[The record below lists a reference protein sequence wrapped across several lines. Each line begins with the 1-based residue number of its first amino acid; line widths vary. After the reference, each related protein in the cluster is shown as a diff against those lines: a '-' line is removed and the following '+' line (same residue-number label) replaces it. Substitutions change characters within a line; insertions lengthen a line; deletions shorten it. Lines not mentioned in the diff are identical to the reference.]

1 MIPRHARPMAD
12 NQEERTDATSAPRV
26 WVLLGEGAGGNAQM
40 CALADALGWP
50 YQTRQLSW
58 NRLNHLPNPL
68 IGARAITL
76 DRRADQLAPPWPDL
90 VIAASR
96 RSAPIARWIKRQSG
110 GRTQLVHLLH
120 TQMPLHYFDLVVT
133 LAQFRVPD
141 APNVLRN
148 TLPLN
153 VVTARDRTAAAERWA
168 PRLAHLPR
176 PWTAVLVGG
185 DSSSYTLGADTAR
198 ALAARADM
206 IAAAN
211 AGSLLVTTSKRTSK
225 PAAQALADHL
235 SAPHHL
241 YRWAAEDQDNPYGAY
256 LALADRF
263 LVTGDSASLP
273 AEAVAT
279 GRPVELFE
287 WAPRKAVVRWPGLA
301 RRAHDRLVYAGW
313 RKPRRDFPAFHETLR
328 RARLVDTDSPA
339 VAPDD
344 MATTVARIR
353 SLMNTRSQLPP
364 ASAPDQE
371 HC

>member
-1 MIPRHARPMAD
+1 MVDSRAHSPS
-12 NQEERTDATSAPRV
+12 QTPRV

-50 YQTRQLSW
+50 YETRQLSW

-68 IGARAITL
+68 IGARAVTL
-76 DRRADQLAPPWPDL
+76 DRHADRLAPPWPDL

-96 RSAPIARWIKRQSG
+96 RSAPIARWIKRRSG
-110 GRTQLVHLLH
+110 GRTALVHLLH
-120 TQMPLHYFDLVVT
+120 TQMPLHDFDLVVT
-133 LAQFRVPD
+133 LAQFRVPE
-141 APNVLRN
+141 AANVLRN

-153 VVTARDRTAAAERWA
+153 VVSQQDRAAAAERWA

-176 PWTAVLVGG
+176 PWIAVLVGG
-185 DSSSYTLGADTAR
+185 DSSSYRLDADIA
-198 ALAARADM
+198 ASLAARANA
-206 IAAAN
+206 IAGEHGA
-211 AGSLLVTTSKRTSK
+211 SLLVTTSRRTSAS
-225 PAAQALADHL
+225 AAQALAGHL

-241 YRWAAEDQDNPYGAY
+241 HRWSAHDPDNPYGAY

-287 WAPRKAVVRWPGLA
+287 WAPRQPVRYWSGLA
-301 RRAHDRLVYAGW
+301 RRVHDRLIYAGW
-313 RKPRRDFPAFHETLR
+313 RKPRRDFSAFHETLR
-328 RARLVDTDSPA
+328 RARLVDADPPA
-339 VAPDD
+339 APPDD

-353 SLMNTRSQLPP
+353 ALMTARSPLPL
-364 ASAPDQE
+364 ATTTDHE
-371 HC
+371 HR

>member
-1 MIPRHARPMAD
+1 MVDSRAHSPS
-12 NQEERTDATSAPRV
+12 QTPRV

-50 YQTRQLSW
+50 YETRQLSW

-68 IGARAITL
+68 IGARAVTL
-76 DRRADQLAPPWPDL
+76 DRHADRLAPPWPDL

-110 GRTQLVHLLH
+110 GRARLVHLLH

-153 VVTARDRTAAAERWA
+153 VVTADDRAAAAQRWA

-185 DSSSYTLGADTAR
+185 DSSSYALGADTAR
-198 ALAARADM
+198 ALAARAEA
-206 IAAAN
+206 IAAQHG
-211 AGSLLVTTSKRTSK
+211 GSLLVTTSKRTSE
-225 PAAQALADHL
+225 PAAQALATHL

-241 YRWAAEDQDNPYGAY
+241 HRWSADDPDNPYGAY

-273 AEAVAT
+273 AEAAAT

-301 RRAHDRLVYAGW
+301 RGVHDRLVYAGW

-328 RARLVDTDSPA
+328 RARLVDADPPA
-339 VAPDD
+339 APPDD
-344 MATTVARIR
+344 MTTTVARIR
-353 SLMNTRSQLPP
+353 SLMTARSPLP
-364 ASAPDQE
+364 SATTTDQE
-371 HC
+371 HR